1 MLEAAAEQ
9 YTYRSPEGYPAVV
22 DSADRGLV
30 GLEIDPNFS
39 LYITSDG
46 DDLYAEM
53 YRRQGRFDTQSS
65 ASRQKYAGAPYQ
77 DRRPLAPDA
86 DDQTLR
92 NLVAELTNRFNMQHG
107 FMANTD
113 D

>member
-1 MLEAAAEQ
+1 MFEAAAEQ
-9 YTYRSPEGYPAVV
+9 YTYRTPEGYPMVV
-22 DSADRGLV
+22 DSAEQGLI

-53 YRRQGRFDTQSS
+53 YRRQGRFDTLSS

-77 DRRPLAPDA
+77 DRRPLDPAV

-92 NLVAELTNRFNMQHG
+92 NLIAELKNRFNMQHG
-107 FMANTD
+107 FMAITD